1 MLGASLF
8 SSAGIAE
15 TYFEEVGINI
25 IAANELIQERA
36 NLYQALYPNSNM
48 IGGNILD
55 DKIFKT
61 LVKNTPKK
69 LDFLI
74 ASPPCQGMS
83 VAGKNRNVEQ
93 MLTDERNYLVF
104 KIIDFIKLKS
114 PDFVLIENVP
124 TFFKMVLPYK
134 NQNLK

>member
-1 MLGASLF
+1 MTGASLF

-36 NLYQALYPNSNM
+36 NLYQSLYPKSKM
-48 IGGNILD
+48 IAGSILD
-55 DKIFKT
+55 ENVFKS
-61 LVKNTPKK
+61 LVKSTPKK

-93 MLTDERNYLVF
+93 MLKDERNYLVF
-104 KIIDFIKLKS
+104 KIIDFY
-114 PDFVLIENVP
+114 LIR
-124 TFFKMVLPYK
+124 LYIY
-134 NQNLK
+134 L